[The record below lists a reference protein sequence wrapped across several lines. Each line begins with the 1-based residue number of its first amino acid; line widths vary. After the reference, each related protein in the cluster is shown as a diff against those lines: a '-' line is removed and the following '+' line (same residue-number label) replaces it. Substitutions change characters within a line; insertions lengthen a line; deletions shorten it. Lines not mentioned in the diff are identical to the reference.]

1 MPIRFRCGGCRQLMS
16 IATRMAGRE
25 VPCATCGATLRV
37 PGEAVED
44 ASGEAAPNS
53 KEDDD
58 SPSGR
63 NAPVRHGGERP
74 RADGIVH
81 NLAPADADEGVEL
94 RSPDGEL
101 HLEDDDEP
109 PVRFVKRKRADEELD
124 MTPMVDVTF
133 LLLIF
138 FMVTATFGRQ
148 KVLLFPPPS
157 SDKKGATRSVERVEN
172 VEVSSIRIAVDAR
185 NAVTVDDEKV
195 NILDLGPK
203 LRERMRTELK
213 SEAAITADPRALH
226 ETVVKVVDA
235 CNEAGFQK
243 IRLGGKS
250 AAPE

>member
-1 MPIRFRCGGCRQLMS
+1 MS
-16 IATRMAGRE
+16 IATRKAGHE

-37 PGEAVED
+37 PGDRIDEPSDPQEATASASEPSNAD
-44 ASGEAAPNS
+44 AREPSAQHAGEHS
-53 KEDDD
+53 
-58 SPSGR
+58 
-63 NAPVRHGGERP
+63 

-81 NLAPADADEGVEL
+81 NLAPANDSEGVEL
-94 RSPDGEL
+94 RPPDGEL
-101 HLEDDDEP
+101 LLDDDDDP
-109 PVRFVKRKRADEELD
+109 PVRFIKRKRADEELD

-157 SDKKGATRSVERVEN
+157 SDKKGATQSVERVEN
-172 VEVSSIRIAVDAR
+172 IEVSSIRIGVDAR
-185 NAVTVDDEKV
+185 NVVTIEEEKV
-195 NILDLGPK
+195 NILDLATK

-213 SEAAITADPRALH
+213 SEAAITSDPRALH

>member
-1 MPIRFRCGGCRQLMS
+1 MPIRFRCGGCLQLMS

-37 PGEAVED
+37 PGTPVDDVATSEAPSPAPTSSSNPPRESAVQHV
-44 ASGEAAPNS
+44 GE
-53 KEDDD
+53 
-58 SPSGR
+58 
-63 NAPVRHGGERP
+63 HP

-81 NLAPADADEGVEL
+81 NLAPANDSEGVEL
-94 RSPDGEL
+94 RPPDGEL
-101 HLEDDDEP
+101 LLDDEDEP

-124 MTPMVDVTF
+124 MTPLVDVTF

-157 SDKKGATRSVERVEN
+157 SDKKGTTQSVERVEN
-172 VEVSSIRIAVDAR
+172 IEVSSIRIGVDAR
-185 NAVTVDDEKV
+185 NVVTIEDEKV
-195 NILDLGPK
+195 NILDLAMK

-213 SEAAITADPRALH
+213 SEAAITSDPRALH

-250 AAPE
+250 SAPD